1 MYKVPINEIKEKI
14 ISSGKL
20 DSEALEEKIKTKINE
35 LSGLISEEGAAHI
48 IANELGIELVKENTD
63 QLKIKEIYAGMKN
76 INTAGKVVRKFDVHE
91 FAKGDS
97 TGKVCSLVMGDETG
111 SIRVVF
117 WNEQVD
123 LIKEVNQD
131 DIIAVKNSY
140 VRENKNNKEIHLGE
154 RGEVE
159 VNPDG
164 IVIDKVRQG
173 SSFERKAINELA
185 DGTDGVELMG
195 TVVQVFDPRFF
206 HVCPTCSKRAT
217 DGNCAEHGTVTP
229 SLSYVLNLVLD
240 DGTGTIRGVFWKNQT
255 NHLLDADEEK
265 MENFKSDMAQ
275 FEDVKNDLLG
285 EQFKLMGRVKRN
297 DMFERLEFNV
307 QIVEKAN
314 PQEEIEKV
322 EAVAEKIESAAP
334 VEKVEPVVPVE
345 EPTTS
350 VESVEPAEAP
360 EPVEKDN
367 LQEEIS
373 KL

>member
-1 MYKVPINEIKEKI
+1 MYKIPINEIKEKI

-20 DSEALEEKIKTKINE
+20 DSEKLEERIKTKINE

-48 IANELGIELVKENTD
+48 IANELGIELVKENND
-63 QLKIKEIYAGMKN
+63 KMKVKEIYAGMKN
-76 INTAGKVVRKFDVHE
+76 ISAACKVVRKFDVHE

-97 TGKVCSLVMGDETG
+97 TGKVCSLIVGDETG

-123 LIKEVNQD
+123 QLKNINAD
-131 DIIAVKNSY
+131 DIILIKNAY
-140 VRENKNNKEIHLGE
+140 VRENRNNKEIHLGDQ
-154 RGEVE
+154 GEIE
-159 VNPDG
+159 VNPEG
-164 IVIDKVRQG
+164 ITIENVRQG
-173 SSFERKAINELA
+173 TSFERKAINELA

-206 HVCPTCSKRAT
+206 EVCPTCSKRAM
-217 DGNCAEHGTVTP
+217 DNNCAEHGAVTP
-229 SLSYVLNLVLD
+229 TLSYVLNLVLD
-240 DGTGTIRGVFWKNQT
+240 DGTGTIRGVFWKNQI
-255 NHLLDADEEK
+255 NHLLEADEEK
-265 MENFKSDMAQ
+265 MNTFKEDMGL

-285 EQFKLMGRVKRN
+285 EQFKLMGRVKKN

-307 QIVEKAN
+307 QVVEKAN

-322 EAVAEKIESAAP
+322 EAVSPPKEA
-334 VEKVEPVVPVE
+334 EKVE
-345 EPTTS
+345 
-350 VESVEPAEAP
+350 AE
-360 EPVEKDN
+360 N